1 MSTDIHLTVNGAVAE
16 LIMNGPATR
25 NALDGSAL
33 ELMRSRIGKL
43 RDVVE
48 SGEVRAVILRGDG
61 SVFCSGRDIV
71 GVDPATDD
79 AVRYLDGEL
88 TPTVRAL
95 RELSVPTIAAV
106 QGAAL
111 GVGFGLAAACDLIY
125 AGEHAKFGSPFARLG
140 AALDSGAHAFFTD
153 RLGPHRTLD
162 LIYTGELMTGADAA
176 SAGLVSRAVPDDD
189 LLDIVRETAE
199 KFAAG
204 PTLAFAA
211 SKRIVQSY
219 FDSRQ
224 SLIELM
230 SIEASAQE
238 GLRTTDDYAE
248 GFDAFAT
255 KRSPRFTGR

>member
-1 MSTDIHLTVNGAVAE
+1 MSTDIHLTVNAAVAE
-16 LIMNGPATR
+16 LVLNGPATR
-25 NALDGSAL
+25 NAVDAAAL
-33 ELMRSRIGKL
+33 SLLRTRIEQVRG
-43 RDVVE
+43 VVE
-48 SGEVRAVILRGDG
+48 AGEVRAVIVRGEG
-61 SVFCSGRDIV
+61 KTFCAGRDIA

-79 AVRYLDGEL
+79 AVHYLDGEL

-95 RELSVPTIAAV
+95 RELAVPTIAAV

-111 GVGFGLAAACDLIY
+111 GVGFGLAAACDVIY

-162 LIYTGELMTGADAA
+162 LIYTGEMMTGADAA

-189 LLDIVRETAE
+189 LLAVVRAAAE
-199 KFAAG
+199 KIAAG

-238 GLRTTDDYAE
+238 GLRTTSDYAE
-248 GFDAFAT
+248 GFDAFAS
-255 KRSPRFTGR
+255 KRSPHFTGR